1 MEAINIRSF
10 RKKVALQKRTLR
22 HFLTRTEKN
31 PPKNLD
37 VMSEEI
43 DKEVWAETNCL
54 SCANCCKNMSPT
66 YNFQDLKRISAHFNM
81 RIKDFKEKWLYFDKG
96 ENNWMNVRRPCQF
109 LDRKTNMCSI
119 YEIRPADC
127 AGFPHLTKKD
137 MKDYM
142 HLHRQN
148 IVHCPATYK
157 WVEKLKERIL
167 LSKIVNKKEV
177 TTGEPQI

>member
-1 MEAINIRSF
+1 MDPINIRHF
-10 RKKVALQKRTLR
+10 RKKVQQTTRSLR
-22 HFLTRTEKN
+22 HFLTRTENN

-37 VMSEEI
+37 AISVEL
-43 DKEVWAETNCL
+43 DREVWAETDCL

-66 YNFQDLKRISAHFNM
+66 FKFQDLKRIAPHFNM
-81 RIKDFKEKWLYFDKG
+81 TIKAFKEKWLYFDKD
-96 ENNWMNVRRPCQF
+96 ENEWMNVRRPCQF

-119 YEIRPADC
+119 YEIRPGDC
-127 AGFPHLTKKD
+127 AGFPHLVKKD

-157 WVEKLKERIL
+157 WVEKLKERVL
-167 LSKIVNKKEV
+167 LSKVIVNKITIDV
-177 TTGEPQI
+177 DQ